1 MSYFHR
7 EIFSFLFTPILQN
20 RLKDGD
26 RSRHRFAHSAHTGGH
41 QLCSGC
47 QASYRL
53 VPMAKQFSCPFLSFA
68 SMPGILLVTPD
79 ILSKTI
85 FFPFYTLFQG
95 PSFSPMMSHTNYGL
109 MTWLLN
115 LYFPR
120 CPLWVPGLHFH
131 LCLQHIF
138 RNISQH
144 DSLIYNC

>member
-1 MSYFHR
+1 MSYFQR
-7 EIFSFLFTPILQN
+7 EIFSFFIYSYPTEQIKGWWQIQAQICSLSPHWWT
-20 RLKDGD
+20 
-26 RSRHRFAHSAHTGGH
+26 SAMFW
-41 QLCSGC
+41 
-47 QASYRL
+47 

-68 SMPGILLVTPD
+68 SMPGILTPD

-85 FFPFYTLFQG
+85 FFPFYTLCLG

-120 CPLWVPGLHFH
+120 CSPWVPGLHFH

-138 RNISQH
+138 CNISQH